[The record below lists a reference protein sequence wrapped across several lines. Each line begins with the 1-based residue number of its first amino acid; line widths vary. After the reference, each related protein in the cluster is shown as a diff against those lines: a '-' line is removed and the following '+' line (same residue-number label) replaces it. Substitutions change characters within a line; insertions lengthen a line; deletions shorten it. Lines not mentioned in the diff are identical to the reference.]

1 MRRPSR
7 RHLLSLGLLVT
18 WLSTGCTADVPP
30 EDDTP
35 VDPATLPTFAREM
48 LDAHNAVR
56 TGALSPTPT
65 PPLEPLGWDTRAEE
79 TARAYAEKCLFR
91 HNEDRGTYGE
101 NLAAATP
108 GYFDTPGVVR
118 EWAKE
123 TQDYDYASNSCAQG
137 KQCGHYTQVVW
148 RDTKRVGCATQT
160 CTKNSPF
167 GSQASTWQLWV
178 CNYAPPGNFTGQR
191 PY

>member
-1 MRRPSR
+1 MRCPSFR
-7 RHLLSLGLLVT
+7 RLLPLGLLT
-18 WLSTGCTADVPP
+18 SWLATGCTADVPP
-30 EDDTP
+30 EDEGP
-35 VDPATLPTFAREM
+35 VDPATLPQFARDM
-48 LDAHNAVR
+48 LDTHNAVR
-56 TGALSPTPT
+56 AGVTSPAPS
-65 PPLEPLGWDTRAEE
+65 PALEPLGWDSGAE
-79 TARAYAEKCLFR
+79 AVAKAYAAKCEFS

-108 GYFDTPGVVR
+108 GYWDTAGVVN

-123 TQDYDYASNSCAQG
+123 VQNYDYATNTCADG

-160 CTKNSPF
+160 CTRNSPF
-167 GSQASTWQLWV
+167 PQASTWQLWV
-178 CNYAPPGNFTGQR
+178 CNYAPPGNFRGQR